1 MASPVHAI
9 SIVDAITQD
18 LREQLYGGQLE
29 GNESLTEVSVSARYD
44 VARPT
49 AKAAIEKLVA
59 EGLLVR
65 GAHKTARVPVIGPD
79 DVRDIYLTRHRLES
93 VAVRWLAEHRVVPDE
108 ARRANADLKLRVGD
122 AALSIVE
129 PDMRLHTSLIDA
141 VSSPRLSK
149 MYRSLVGEVRLCM
162 SQVQGKALLSAE
174 SIAGEH
180 ERILELIEDGDGAG
194 AVALLESHLARARER
209 LVGALGGE
217 AGPEAQL
224 AYTVG

>member
-1 MASPVHAI
+1 MSSLVQAT
-9 SIVDAITQD
+9 SIVDAIAQD
-18 LREQLYGGQLE
+18 LREQLYGGKLE

-49 AKAAIEKLVA
+49 AKAAIEKLVS

-65 GAHKTARVPVIGPD
+65 GQHKTARVPVVGPD
-79 DVRDIYLTRHRLES
+79 DVRDIYLTRWRLES
-93 VAVRWLAEHRVVPDE
+93 EAVRSLAERSLVPEE
-108 ARRANADLKLRVGD
+108 ARRANAEIKLLAGD
-122 AALSIVE
+122 AALAIVE

-149 MYRSLVGEVRLCM
+149 MYRTLVGEVRLCM
-162 SQVQGKALLSAE
+162 SQVQGKALLSAA

-180 ERILELIEDGDGAG
+180 ERLLDLIEQGDGTS
-194 AVALLESHLARARER
+194 AVELLETHLSRARER

-217 AGPEAQL
+217 AGPEAEL
-224 AYTVG
+224 AYTAG